1 MARGTQ
7 IFVNLF
13 IFIFFSFSF
22 MTIIDHFLSVIFL
35 FILFSLS
42 YLFIYYF
49 YHFLIYLLIYLFIQ
63 LFNLKNLMLLQG
75 NLPLEFKENGTLHGR
90 FLEGNLKLRR
100 WLLKERIEKKKKE
113 KKKGNR
119 RIFLFGNKFRSW
131 RVIHIYRRKD
141 GGKGIQRIF
150 CGEAQRKQEKS
161 NCNQGRLST
170 FLDVLETYYLC
181 LISPCISFLNI

>member
-1 MARGTQ
+1 
-7 IFVNLF
+7 
-13 IFIFFSFSF
+13 
-22 MTIIDHFLSVIFL
+22 
-35 FILFSLS
+35 
-42 YLFIYYF
+42 
-49 YHFLIYLLIYLFIQ
+49 
-63 LFNLKNLMLLQG
+63 MLLQG

-161 NCNQGRLST
+161 NCNQGRSGM
-170 FLDVLETYYLC
+170 FLDVLEIITYAWFLHVFHFWIFNVL
-181 LISPCISFLNI
+181 LIGVDAKGHKFFLVDIGCWCVRLKPVCDPRH